1 MTDAEFLTHLQTA
14 VDLRRKG
21 EYMDAIGMAVIATML
36 RPEESSGWHCLGQVR
51 TEMGN
56 FEASLEAHQEAMRLF
71 RSKCNPADRPEQ
83 FQPLALGLAHSLMR
97 YGRFEEAWPYWEAA
111 RLDASWQP
119 WTGSQYWDGSDP
131 VPEELLVQAEGG
143 YGDLFMCMRWLPFL
157 KQRGVKKV
165 GLMLWPAAEKVFAW
179 DVFGVDEVYV
189 IGRDQIPFTWMH
201 STSILSLPAVMKMKE
216 WSDIPPC
223 GTGFVTSTPP
233 KRIGFC
239 WRAEENMSPLRLKSL
254 PLGVASEISVQIQSC
269 KRGILDFSGDVFS
282 LSPEKADIYSK
293 SEFDQ
298 PGWIRYEPDRMTDWA
313 ATRDYI
319 LSMDFVVT
327 VDTGCAH
334 LTGLLGVPCLVLLP
348 IGACWRWGMP
358 GDSPPWYSSAMTFYR
373 QKQPLVWDADE
384 IVAAVKERIG

>member
-1 MTDAEFLTHLQTA
+1 MNTKHWL
-14 VDLRRKG
+14 
-21 EYMDAIGMAVIATML
+21 IGTLAA
-36 RPEESSGWHCLGQVR
+36 
-51 TEMGN
+51 
-56 FEASLEAHQEAMRLF
+56 AA
-71 RSKCNPADRPEQ
+71 
-83 FQPLALGLAHSLMR
+83 LALGLAHALMR
-97 YGRFEEAWPYWEAA
+97 YGRFEEAWPYWEAG

-119 WTGSQYWDGSDP
+119 WIGSQYWDGSEP

-165 GLMLWPAAEKVFAW
+165 GLVLWPAAEKVFAW

-189 IGRDQIPFTWMH
+189 IGRYQIPFTWMH
-201 STSILSLPAVMKMKE
+201 SNSIMSLPAVMKMKD

-239 WRAEENMSPLRLKSL
+239 WRAEENMSPLRVKSL
-254 PLGVASEISVQIQSC
+254 PWEVASDIAGEFQP
-269 KRGILDFSGDVFS
+269 DFYS
-282 LSPEKADIYSK
+282 LSPSEADLYSK
-293 SEFDQ
+293 TQFSQ
-298 PGWIRYEPDRMTDWA
+298 PRYTTYEPDRMTDWA